1 MTGRGQITRKVRVAR
16 MRKLPG
22 GRPPQTPPGNM
33 RICVVG
39 AGAIGGV
46 IASGLAATSAE
57 VSVLARGATLAAIRA
72 GGLRVRSAS
81 PSVGGGGESVAKI
94 TASDDGAELGA
105 QDVVILAVKAQSL
118 PAAVPVIAGLL
129 GPETAVLSTL
139 NGVPWWFF
147 DGFGG
152 PCAGCHLDSVDPG
165 GRIAAAIPVRR
176 VIGGTVHMS
185 AGSPE
190 PGLVHRA
197 SGNGLII
204 GEPSGAASPRLARLA
219 AVLREAGFDLTVS
232 TRIREDIWYKLWGNL
247 TVNPVSALTGA
258 TADQVLDDDLVR
270 VFCESAMLE
279 VREIGARIGCPI
291 DQTPTDRNAV
301 TRKLGS
307 FRTSMLQD
315 ADAGRA
321 LELDALTGAVRE
333 IGALVGVPTPAVD
346 ALHGLTR
353 LSARVRAAASRR

>member
-1 MTGRGQITRKVRVAR
+1 
-16 MRKLPG
+16 
-22 GRPPQTPPGNM
+22 M

-39 AGAIGGV
+39 AGSIGGV
-46 IASGLAATSAE
+46 IASALAGAGGAAAD
-57 VSVLARGATLAAIRA
+57 VCVLARGATLDAIRA
-72 GGLRVRSAS
+72 GGLRVAWAD
-81 PSVGGGGESVAKI
+81 GTGETVAKLP
-94 TASDDGAELGA
+94 ASADGAELGE

-118 PAAVPVIAGLL
+118 AGALPNVVPLL
-129 GPETAVLSTL
+129 GPQTAVLSTL

-147 DGFGG
+147 DGPDGFGG

-165 GRIAAAIPVRR
+165 GRVASAIPVSR

-185 AGSPE
+185 ASSPE
-190 PGLVHRA
+190 PGVVRRY

-204 GEPSGAASPRLARLA
+204 GEPSGGDSSPRVSGLAS
-219 AVLREAGFDLTVS
+219 VLREAGLDITVS
-232 TRIREDIWYKLWGNL
+232 PNVREAIWYKLWGNL

-258 TADQVLDDDLVR
+258 TASQVLDDDLVR

-279 VREIGARIGCPI
+279 TREIGARIGCPI
-291 DQTPTDRNAV
+291 EQTPTDRNAV

-315 ADAGRA
+315 ADAGRT

-333 IGALVGVPTPAVD
+333 IGALVGVPTPSVD

-353 LSARVRAAASRR
+353 LSARVRSGRSGG

>member
-1 MTGRGQITRKVRVAR
+1 
-16 MRKLPG
+16 
-22 GRPPQTPPGNM
+22 M

-39 AGAIGGV
+39 VGAIGGA
-46 IASGLAATSAE
+46 IAAGLGTIGAH
-57 VSVLARGATLAAIRA
+57 VCVLARGATLPAIKNS
-72 GGLRVRSAS
+72 GLRVESAD
-81 PSVGGGGESVAKI
+81 GTVAVKVP
-94 TASDDGAELGA
+94 ASDDATELGK
-105 QDVVILAVKAQSL
+105 QDVVIIAVKAQSL
-118 PAAVPVIAGLL
+118 PAVVTGIGPLL
-129 GPETAVLSTL
+129 GADTAVLSTL

-152 PCAGCHLDSVDPG
+152 PCAGRNLDSVDPG
-165 GRIAAAIPVRR
+165 GRVAAAVPASR

-190 PGLVHRA
+190 PGVIRRYA
-197 SGNGLII
+197 GNGLII
-204 GEPSGAASPRLARLA
+204 GEPDGAVSPRVSRLA
-219 AVLREAGFDLTVS
+219 GVLRDAGFDITVS
-232 TRIREDIWYKLWGNL
+232 PHIREDIWYKLWGNL

-258 TADQVLDDDLVR
+258 TADQILDDDLVR

-279 VREIGARIGCPI
+279 AREIGARIGCPI
-291 DQTPTDRNAV
+291 DQTPADRNAV

-321 LELDALTGAVRE
+321 LELNALTGAVRE
-333 IGALVGVPTPAVD
+333 IGTIVGVPTPSVD

-353 LSARVRAAASRR
+353 LSALARGQR